1 MKYDEWYNKGVE
13 LGYLR
18 KYTTSM
24 VATLASNIQMLE
36 KAFTQSVQDQLGK
49 SQTEMMEKYGNQLYW
64 LMIIT
69 KLKLKMLLWIL
80 YQNLIQ
86 ILKF

>member
-64 LMIIT
+64 LMIQRDMMDNDDYWNES
-69 KLKLKMLLWIL
+69 KKDKH
-80 YQNLIQ
+80 ND
-86 ILKF
+86 

>member
-64 LMIIT
+64 LMIQRDMMDNDDYWNET
-69 KLKLKMLLWIL
+69 KRDKP
-80 YQNLIQ
+80 NV
-86 ILKF
+86 

>member
-64 LMIIT
+64 LMIQRDMMDNDDYWNES
-69 KLKLKMLLWIL
+69 KKDKP
-80 YQNLIQ
+80 NV
-86 ILKF
+86 

>member
-24 VATLASNIQMLE
+24 VGTLASNIQMLE

-64 LMIIT
+64 LMIQRDMMDNDDYWNES
-69 KLKLKMLLWIL
+69 KKDKP
-80 YQNLIQ
+80 NV
-86 ILKF
+86 

>member
-64 LMIIT
+64 LMIQRDMMDNDDYWNES
-69 KLKLKMLLWIL
+69 KKDKP
-80 YQNLIQ
+80 ND
-86 ILKF
+86 